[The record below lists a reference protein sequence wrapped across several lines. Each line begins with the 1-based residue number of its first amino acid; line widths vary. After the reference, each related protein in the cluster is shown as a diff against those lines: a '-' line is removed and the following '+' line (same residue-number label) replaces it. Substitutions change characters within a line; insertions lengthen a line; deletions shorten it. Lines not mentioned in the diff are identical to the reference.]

1 MVTQQNTQLKF
12 ERALALLR
20 DSDASFTAEAVY
32 SLSDLAGNQLA
43 DFKALWPDLTLE
55 RRRDLLLHLVEIA
68 ETNFELDFSAIVHFA
83 LADPDADV
91 RRIAVEGVLEDSGL
105 DTVER
110 VLALALHDPFSEV
123 RATAARALGQ
133 FVLQGELGKLP
144 EAFNLRLQDAVL
156 ALYNDLDEDLD
167 VRRRALEAISNCGRE
182 GVKEMIREAYDT
194 DELPMRVSAVYA
206 MGRSCDDIWTPQIL
220 DELSSDDPEL
230 RFEAARAAGELEL
243 QKALP
248 RLIEL
253 AYEDDREIQE
263 AAIWSLGEIGGSTS
277 RKVLSELAA
286 LADDLGDDELA
297 DAVAEAQSM
306 ATMAGQDLLPL
317 FDFSDYEDED
327 LDDLDLAAYGEDE
340 DDDYDG
346 DEDENDG
353 AWDTYEDEYRL

>member
-1 MVTQQNTQLKF
+1 
-12 ERALALLR
+12 
-20 DSDASFTAEAVY
+20 
-32 SLSDLAGNQLA
+32 
-43 DFKALWPDLTLE
+43 
-55 RRRDLLLHLVEIA
+55 
-68 ETNFELDFSAIVHFA
+68 VHFA

-91 RRIAVEGVLEDSGL
+91 RRIAVEGVLEDSSL

-110 VLALALHDPFSEV
+110 VLALAQHDPFSEV
-123 RATAARALGQ
+123 RAAAVRALGQ

-144 EAFNLRLQDAVL
+144 EAFNTRLQDAVL
-156 ALYNDLDEDLD
+156 ALYNNLDEDLD
-167 VRRRALEAISNCGRE
+167 VRRRALEAIANCGRE
-182 GVKEMIREAYDT
+182 GVKEMIQEAYNM

-206 MGRSCDDIWTPQIL
+206 MGRSCDAVWTQYIL

-286 LADDLGDDELA
+286 LAEDLGDEELA

-327 LDDLDLAAYGEDE
+327 LDELDLDAYDEDDYEDE
-340 DDDYDG
+340 D
-346 DEDENDG
+346 EDDG
-353 AWDTYEDEYRL
+353 AWDTYEGEFLL